1 MMKKIFYLFLICLQF
16 SCADAQTFD
25 GSWKGEVSVSGQ
37 KLLLVFNLKQDS
49 NDNWVGT
56 FESPMQTSLKFPINT
71 IEVNKDSIS
80 MDVKAIG
87 LFYTAYLDRDKDVM
101 KGVMKQGSFES
112 AMILVRSES
121 EQSGLSRKQ
130 DVFPPY
136 DYIEQEVTFQNVK
149 GNATLAGTLT
159 YPKGGGAFP
168 AVILVNGS
176 GQQNRDSEV
185 FGHRPFKILADH
197 LSKNGFAVL
206 RYDDRGIGG
215 SKGEVNLATTV
226 DFASDANAAVDFLS
240 RQQMVN
246 TEKIGI
252 IGHSEGALIAE
263 MVATENDN
271 VNYIALLSGPVLK
284 GDSLL
289 ILQSYALGKVA
300 GLSEPALEINKR
312 NNRRLYDILLTDE
325 PPEDLAKSLEK
336 ELISQNNGNA
346 LTSAMKVKLSPM
358 LIPWFKTF
366 LRIDPAYY
374 LKQVTV
380 PVFASFGG
388 KDIQVPANENIYALQ
403 RLHLNTTDVIIKD
416 YPNLNH
422 LFQNAQTGK
431 IEEYFEN
438 SESFNEQLM
447 DDLTK
452 WLKLKAK

>member
-1 MMKKIFYLFLICLQF
+1 MKKILYLFLICLHF
-16 SCADAQTFD
+16 SCADAQSFD

-37 KLLLVFNLKQDS
+37 KLLLVFNLQKDS
-49 NDNWVGT
+49 ANNWVGT
-56 FESPMQTSLKFPINT
+56 FESPMQTSLKFPVDMIKT
-71 IEVNKDSIS
+71 NKDSIS
-80 MDVKAIG
+80 MEVKAIG
-87 LFYTAYLDRDKDVM
+87 LFYTGYLDRDKDVM
-101 KGVMKQGSFES
+101 KGAMKQGSFES

-136 DYIEQEVTFQNVK
+136 DYIEQEISFQNVK
-149 GNATLAGTLT
+149 GNASLAGTLT
-159 YPKGGGAFP
+159 YPKGGGSFP
-168 AVILVNGS
+168 AVVLVNGS

-197 LSKNGFAVL
+197 LTKKGFAVL
-206 RYDDRGIGG
+206 RYDDRGIGE
-215 SKGEVNLATTV
+215 SKGEVNLATTI

-240 RQQMVN
+240 KQQMVK
-246 TEKIGI
+246 TGKIGV

-263 MVATENDN
+263 MVAAENN
-271 VNYIALLSGPVLK
+271 KVNYIALLSGPVLK

-300 GLSEPALEINKR
+300 GLSEPALELNKA
-312 NNRRLYDILLTDE
+312 NNRKLYDILLRDE
-325 PPEDLAKSLEK
+325 PPKVLSELLEK
-336 ELISQNNGNA
+336 ELIRQNNGNT
-346 LTSAMKVKLSPM
+346 LTSDMRIKLSPM

-366 LRIDPAYY
+366 LRIDPSYY
-374 LKQVTV
+374 LKQVNA
-380 PVFASFGG
+380 PIFASFGG

-403 RLHLNTTDVIIKD
+403 RLRLNTTDVTIKD

-422 LFQNAQTGK
+422 LFQNARTGK

-452 WLKLKAK
+452 WLKLKTK

>member
-1 MMKKIFYLFLICLQF
+1 MKKILYLFLIFLHY

-25 GSWKGEVSVSGQ
+25 GSWKGEVNVSGQ
-37 KLLLVFNLKQDS
+37 KLLLVFNLKKDS
-49 NDNWVGT
+49 NANWVGT
-56 FESPMQTSLKFPINT
+56 FESPMQTALKFPVNT
-71 IEVNKDSIS
+71 IKTHKDSIS

-87 LFYTAYLDRDKDVM
+87 LSYTGYLDRDKDVM
-101 KGVMKQGSFES
+101 KGVMKQGNFES
-112 AMILVRSES
+112 AMILVRSEN

-136 DYIEQEVTFQNVK
+136 DYIEQDVSFQNAK
-149 GNATLAGTLT
+149 GNASLAGTLT
-159 YPKGGGAFP
+159 YPKGGGSFP

-185 FGHRPFKILADH
+185 FGHRPFKVLADH

-215 SKGEVNLATTV
+215 SKGEVNLATTI

-240 RQQMVN
+240 SLQMVK
-246 TEKIGI
+246 TGKIGV

-263 MVATENDN
+263 IVAAENDK
-271 VNYIALLSGPVLK
+271 VNYIALLSGPILK

-300 GLSEPALEINKR
+300 GLSEHALETNKR
-312 NNRRLYDILLTDE
+312 NNRKLYDILLRDE
-325 PPEDLAKSLEK
+325 PPKVLAESLEK
-336 ELISQNNGNA
+336 ELIRQNNGNA
-346 LTSAMKVKLSPM
+346 LTSDMKVKLSPM

-374 LKQVTV
+374 LKQVKV

-403 RLHLNTTDVIIKD
+403 RLHLNTTDVTIKD

-438 SESFNEQLM
+438 PESFNVQLM

-452 WLKLKAK
+452 WLKLKTK

>member
-1 MMKKIFYLFLICLQF
+1 MKKILYLFLICLHF
-16 SCADAQTFD
+16 SCAGAQTFD

-37 KLLLVFNLKQDS
+37 KLLLVFNLQKDS
-49 NDNWVGT
+49 NDNWIGT
-56 FESPMQTSLKFPINT
+56 FESPMQTSLKFPIHSIN
-71 IEVNKDSIS
+71 VHNDSIS
-80 MDVKAIG
+80 MNVKEIG
-87 LFYTAYLDRDKDVM
+87 LFYTGYLDRDKDVM

-136 DYIEQEVTFQNVK
+136 NYMEQEVSFQNVK
-149 GNATLAGTLT
+149 GNAALTGTLT
-159 YPKGGGAFP
+159 YPKGGGTFP

-176 GQQNRDSEV
+176 GQQNRDSEI

-226 DFASDANAAVDFLS
+226 DFASDADAAVEFLS
-240 RQQMVN
+240 KQPMVK
-246 TEKIGI
+246 TGKIGI
-252 IGHSEGALIAE
+252 VGHSEGALIAE
-263 MVATENDN
+263 MVAAENN
-271 VNYIALLSGPVLK
+271 KVGYIALLSGPVLQ

-300 GLSEPALEINKR
+300 GLSEPALEANKI
-312 NNRRLYDILLTDE
+312 NNRKLYAILL
-325 PPEDLAKSLEK
+325 EDKPVKILSESLEK
-336 ELISQNNGNA
+336 ELVRQNNGNA
-346 LTSAMKVKLSPM
+346 LTSDMKMKLSPM
-358 LIPWFKTF
+358 LIPWFRTF

-374 LKQVTV
+374 LKQVKV

-388 KDIQVPANENIYALQ
+388 KDVQVPANENIYALQ
-403 RLHLNTTDVIIKD
+403 RLHLNTTDVTIKD

-447 DDLTK
+447 GDLTK
-452 WLKLKAK
+452 WLKLKAQ

>member
-1 MMKKIFYLFLICLQF
+1 MMKKILYLFLICLQF

-49 NDNWVGT
+49 NDNWAGT
-56 FESPMQTSLKFPINT
+56 FESPMQTSLKFPINA
-71 IEVNKDSIS
+71 IKVDKDSIYI
-80 MDVKAIG
+80 DVKAIG
-87 LFYTAYLDRDKDVM
+87 LYYTGYLDRDKDVL

-112 AMILVRSES
+112 PMLLVRSES

-136 DYIEQEVTFQNVK
+136 DYIEKEVTFQNVK

-159 YPKGGGAFP
+159 YPKAGGPFP

-185 FGHRPFKILADH
+185 FGHRPFKVLADH

-215 SKGEVNLATTV
+215 SKGEVNLATTIN
-226 DFASDANAAVDFLS
+226 FASDANAAVDFVS
-240 RQQMVN
+240 KQSMVR
-246 TEKIGI
+246 TDKIGI
-252 IGHSEGALIAE
+252 IGHSEGALIAD
-263 MVATENDN
+263 MVAAENDK

-300 GLSEPALEINKR
+300 GLAEPALEVNKR
-312 NNRRLYDILLTDE
+312 NNRKLYDILLRDE
-325 PPEDLAKSLEK
+325 PPKVLAESLET
-336 ELISQNNGNA
+336 ELIRQNNGNA
-346 LTSAMKVKLSPM
+346 LTADMKIKLSPM

-366 LRIDPAYY
+366 IRIDPAYY
-374 LKQVTV
+374 LKQVKV
-380 PVFASFGG
+380 PIFATFGG

-403 RLHLNTTDVIIKD
+403 RLHLNTTDVTIKN

-438 SESFNEQLM
+438 PESFNVQLM
-447 DDLTK
+447 DDLTN